1 MLYIFDIDGVLADVT
16 HLLPLIQSEN
26 KDFDAYYSRIGE
38 ALPIAQGC
46 ELLRAITM
54 CAWTQQTHPHGDI
67 YFVTGRSELSRETTI
82 EWLQKHGYAGE
93 RPNLHMR
100 GNTDRRYAQDVKRG
114 MTRTVRGCTGNL
126 VAMCATLSMRKH
138 GVKAEIPPLLE
149 GICTVANHVSSASM
163 VL

>member
-16 HLLPLIQSEN
+16 HLLPSIQGEN

-114 MTRTVRGCTGNL
+114 IIQRISIETGVPFSDMVVFEDDKDCARMYRQLGCY
-126 VAMCATLSMRKH
+126 VCHVKH
-138 GVKAEIPPLLE
+138 EKAR
-149 GICTVANHVSSASM
+149 S
-163 VL
+163 